1 MHVSAALLV
10 ALTIATASPE
20 VGASAAGCGQG
31 TVGVGSY
38 AYAGYQAAS
47 TAHGV
52 RATITTLSIPD
63 VRAGHVA
70 AWVGVGGRESGPGGA
85 DSWLQ
90 AGIAA
95 WPGEEP
101 FVYVEIVLDGRPEL
115 RTIAADVAPGRAHR
129 LALLEIKQR
138 PGWWRVW
145 VDGSSWWTRFTCR
158 ARPPVG
164 GRWRLPS
171 RGVATGARATP
182 SPFAFT
188 RSALAGAR
196 GGSWRPFSAGPPLR
210 GPGLPAPPARALVA
224 KRPRRAV
231 IRVRF
236 AQQLARRSVR

>member
-10 ALTIATASPE
+10 ALTFATATPE
-20 VGASAAGCGQG
+20 VGASAAGCGHG
-31 TVGVGSY
+31 TPGVGSY

-70 AWVGVGGRESGPGGA
+70 AWVGVGGRGSGPGGA

-101 FVYVEIVLDGRPEL
+101 FVYVEIVLDGRPKL
-115 RTIAADVAPGRAHR
+115 RTIAADVTPGRAHR

-138 PGWWRVW
+138 RGWWRVW
-145 VDGSSWWTRFTCR
+145 VDGALVVDAVHLPGTAAGWRPMATAESWSGDGNACN
-158 ARPPVG
+158 
-164 GRWRLPS
+164 S
-171 RGVATGARATP
+171 
-182 SPFAFT
+182 FAF
-188 RSALAGAR
+188 RFHEVGLAGAP
-196 GGSWRPFSAGPPLR
+196 GGSWRPFSVGRRFVDRGYRLR
-210 GPGLPAPPARALVA
+210 RLEPSSPSGRIAPS
-224 KRPRRAV
+224 
-231 IRVRF
+231 F
-236 AQQLARRSVR
+236 AFDSLSG